1 MVTQLD
7 HHALNHA
14 TRNDL
19 RKMVRRSV
27 MKEIGCW
34 SVAYQRGHYISVFGV
49 MFKFV
54 VNIKYIFCMRFK
66 VQVLG

>member
-7 HHALNHA
+7 HHALYHA

-27 MKEIGCW
+27 VKEIGCW
-34 SVAYQRGHYISVFGV
+34 SVAYQRGALHLCLWFD
-49 MFKFV
+49 
-54 VNIKYIFCMRFK
+54 VNIKYIFCKHMTDE
-66 VQVLG
+66 VLE